1 MTVRTADPAAVW
13 ITREH
18 VTLEKLKGLVQ
29 ALELKRVP
37 DNARVHLLPVSPDRG
52 VLVPEGDWKK
62 MDGTSVHAGGVFT
75 VNNLPD
81 TGILF
86 VAD

>member
-13 ITREH
+13 ITQEH
-18 VTLEKLKGLVQ
+18 VTLEKLKGVVQ

-37 DNARVHLLPVSPDRG
+37 DGARVHLLPVSPDRG
-52 VLVPEGDWKK
+52 VLVPQGDWKK
-62 MDGTSVHAGGVFT
+62 MDGTSIQGGGILT
-75 VNNLPD
+75 VDNLPD